1 VKIVD
6 CPRCDGGRKKYEGH
20 CSQCAGTNRVSAE
33 RSSEKTIP
41 GIDHPAGIPA
51 GMIPGINPPVSYQL
65 LDGFRAVNPKV
76 YQAMRRVIQEARV
89 SVLDSSTRR
98 LAKSLED
105 LDAEFDSLGGERP

>member
-1 VKIVD
+1 MKIVD
-6 CPRCDGGRKKYEGH
+6 CPRCDGGRKKYDVTGH
-20 CSQCAGTNRVSAE
+20 CSQCAGTNRVSVE

-41 GIDHPAGIPA
+41 VIDLPA
-51 GMIPGINPPVSYQL
+51 GMVIPEINSPVSYPLQN
-65 LDGFRAVNPKV
+65 GFRAVEPRI